1 MAKGKTRLRGAA
13 ATAHKDKEA
22 RDRAAGIEP
31 PMPKRKA
38 GSGADRKHATGTRA
52 KAAASASGA
61 EEGGAGPIVSLDDS
75 PAPLVQTP
83 ATPAGCED
91 ATDA

>member
-22 RDRAAGIEP
+22 RDRTAGSEP
-31 PMPKRKA
+31 PQPKRKA
-38 GSGADRKHATGTRA
+38 GSGADRKKHGNRA
-52 KAAASASGA
+52 KAAAVTTGA
-61 EEGGAGPIVSLDDS
+61 EGGGPISLDS
-75 PAPLVQTP
+75 PAPPLQTP

-91 ATDA
+91 TTDA